1 MQLDPNASELSILKH
16 KLNVIDAE
24 LSLYCFFKQAWH
36 VLEGGTEFVHEW
48 YLEEIANSLQDCLKG
63 KIKNLLINLPPRKG
77 KTNLIS
83 IAFPAWV
90 WIKYPEKK
98 FICASYSN
106 SLALKI
112 ADKSRLL
119 IESNW
124 YQERW
129 GNRFKLRKDQNS
141 KSYFANDK
149 TGYRISTSAGSFIT
163 GSGGDIQITDDPND
177 PSGESE
183 ARLEAV
189 NTWWSQKWFNRVN
202 DARTAVRIAVQ
213 QRSQSEN
220 DISGNIIKND
230 VDNEWVKYILPMEYE
245 SSVKSNFKDQRTE
258 EGQLLSS
265 RDTPEVIKQIKR
277 EMGSYGYAAQYQQRP
292 APLEGGIIKKHWF
305 RLYPYTELPILE
317 YIVQSWDTALT
328 SNDDSSYSACTTW
341 GIFKDNYDN
350 ENVILLSSWR
360 DRLEYPDLRERMK
373 RLANDYRDTG
383 ITPMSFNA
391 RYNPDLIVVE
401 AKASGDPLMSELKR
415 AGIYARPFIPNKY
428 GDKLQRVRLI
438 SSLIESGI
446 VWMPPSKHNPSKLAD
461 FADEFVTSVS
471 YFPNVGSRDFVD
483 TMTQALITLRDGNHI
498 SHPKDYYE
506 PEEYQETIRV
516 Y

>member
-1 MQLDPNASELSILKH
+1 MLYSKKEQ
-16 KLNVIDAE
+16 AE
-24 LSLYCFFKQAWH
+24 ASLYEFFKQSWH
-36 VLEGGTEFVHEW
+36 VLEGGTPFVDEW
-48 YLEEIANSLQDCLKG
+48 YLKKIADSLQDCLKG
-63 KIKNLLINLPPRKG
+63 KIKSLLINLPPRKG

-90 WIKYPEKK
+90 WINYPEKK
-98 FICASYSN
+98 FICASYAN
-106 SLALKI
+106 SLTLKI
-112 ADKSRLL
+112 AYKSRLL
-119 IESNW
+119 IESKW

-129 GNRFKLRKDQNS
+129 GDRFKLRKDQNS
-141 KSYFANDK
+141 KSYFVNDK

-189 NTWWSQKWFNRVN
+189 NIWWSQKWFNRVN
-202 DARTAVRIAVQ
+202 DARTVVRIVVQ

-230 VDNEWVKYILPMEYE
+230 VDNQWLKYILPMEYE
-245 SSVKSNFKDQRTE
+245 LGVKSDFNDARTE
-258 EGQLLSS
+258 EGQLLSN
-265 RDTPEVIKQIKR
+265 RDTAEVVKQIKR

-292 APLEGGIIKKHWF
+292 APMEGGIIKKHWF
-305 RLYPYTELPILE
+305 RLYPYELPSLE
-317 YIVQSWDTALT
+317 YILQSWDTALT
-328 SNDDSSYSACTTW
+328 AKDESSYSACTTW
-341 GIFKDNYDN
+341 GVFKDNYDN

-383 ITPMSFNA
+383 VTPMSFNS
-391 RYNPDLIVVE
+391 RYSPDLIVVE

-438 SSLIESGI
+438 SSLIESGV
-446 VWMPPSKHNPSKLAD
+446 VWIPTRKNDVSKPAD
-461 FADEFVTSVS
+461 FADEFITSVS
-471 YFPNVGSRDFVD
+471 YFPNISSRDFVD
-483 TMTQALITLRDGNHI
+483 TMTQALITLRDGNRI
-498 SHPKDYYE
+498 SHPKDYVE

>member
-1 MQLDPNASELSILKH
+1 MLYSKKEQ
-16 KLNVIDAE
+16 AE
-24 LSLYCFFKQAWH
+24 ASLYEFFKQSWH
-36 VLEGGTEFVHEW
+36 VLEGGTPFVDEW
-48 YLEEIANSLQDCLKG
+48 YLKKIADSLQDCLKG
-63 KIKNLLINLPPRKG
+63 KIKSLLINLPPRKG

-90 WIKYPEKK
+90 WINYPEKK
-98 FICASYSN
+98 FICASYAN
-106 SLALKI
+106 SLTLKI
-112 ADKSRLL
+112 AYKSRLL
-119 IESNW
+119 IESKW

-129 GNRFKLRKDQNS
+129 GDRFKLRKDQNS
-141 KSYFANDK
+141 KSYFVNDK

-189 NTWWSQKWFNRVN
+189 NIWWSQKWFNRVN
-202 DARTAVRIAVQ
+202 DARTVVRIVVQ

-230 VDNEWVKYILPMEYE
+230 VDNQWLKYILPMEYE
-245 SSVKSNFKDQRTE
+245 RGVKSDFNDARTE
-258 EGQLLSS
+258 EGQLLSN
-265 RDTPEVIKQIKR
+265 RDTAEVVKQIKR

-305 RLYPYTELPILE
+305 RLYPYELPHLE
-317 YIVQSWDTALT
+317 YILQSWDTALT
-328 SNDDSSYSACTTW
+328 AKDESSYSACTTW
-341 GIFKDNYDN
+341 GVFKDNYDN

-383 ITPMSFNA
+383 VTPMSFNT
-391 RYNPDLIVVE
+391 RYSPDLIVVE

-415 AGIYARPFIPNKY
+415 MGIYARPFIPNKY

-438 SSLIESGI
+438 SSLIESGV
-446 VWMPPSKHNPSKLAD
+446 VWIPTRKNDVSKPAD
-461 FADEFVTSVS
+461 FADEFITSVS
-471 YFPNVGSRDFVD
+471 YFPNVSSRDFVD
-483 TMTQALITLRDGNHI
+483 TMTQALITLRDGNRI
-498 SHPKDYYE
+498 SHPKDYVE